1 MNVAASVGIV
11 EARRLMLNPA
21 LWVSLAP
28 AVLWAAFVGD
38 DPLGEHFLLSGFGLA
53 LCWFVVMAAVAL
65 AARRT
70 GASNADELFDLLP
83 CDPSRRTFAIGV
95 GGAAVALVA
104 LAVTMAVWVWRS
116 PGTFLGMTTNTVPS
130 MIMIPRPNA
139 AQFLQGPL
147 VLLVFVG
154 VGLLIGRWAP
164 TSLVVPVLLVPILVQ
179 FVLFGV
185 WEAGG
190 TTWYSW
196 LLPMARGW
204 VSGDRFGEC
213 GSNNGDCVLPLVG
226 FDEVTPWWHMGYLVC
241 CAGFLFAVA
250 SLPGHGGLRR
260 WMAAGCWLGAVV
272 AFGIVQ
278 LVVYE
283 RFPGVAV

>member
-11 EARRLMLNPA
+11 EAQRLMLNPA
-21 LWVSLAP
+21 LWVSLVP
-28 AVLWAAFVGD
+28 AFSWAAFVGD
-38 DPLGEHFLLSGFGLA
+38 DSLGEHFLLIGFGLA
-53 LCWFVVMAAVAL
+53 LCWFVVMTVVAF

-70 GASNADELFDLLP
+70 VASNAGELFDLLP
-83 CDPSRRTFAIGV
+83 CDASQRTFAIGV
-95 GGAAVALVA
+95 GGAAAALVA
-104 LAVTMAVWVWRS
+104 LAVTVIVWVWRR
-116 PGTFLGMTTNTVPS
+116 PGASLGMTTDTVS
-130 MIMIPRPNA
+130 SSILIPRPNA
-139 AQFLQGPL
+139 AQFLQGPAI
-147 VLLVFVG
+147 VLVFVG
-154 VGLLIGRWAP
+154 LGLLIGRWAP
-164 TSLVVPVLLVPILVQ
+164 SSLVVPVLLVPILAQ

-196 LLPMARGW
+196 LLPMASGW

-213 GSNNGDCVLPLVG
+213 GSNNGDCLLPLVG
-226 FDEVTPWWHMGYLVC
+226 FDEVTPWWHLGYLVC

-250 SLPGHGGLRR
+250 SLAGHGGTRR
-260 WMAAGCWLGAVV
+260 WMAAGSWLGAVV